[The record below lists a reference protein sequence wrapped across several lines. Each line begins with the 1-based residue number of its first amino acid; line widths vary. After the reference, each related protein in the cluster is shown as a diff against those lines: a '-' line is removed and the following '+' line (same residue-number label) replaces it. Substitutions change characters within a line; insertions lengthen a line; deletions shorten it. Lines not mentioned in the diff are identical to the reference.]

1 MQRKRDMQATSG
13 HHHATVER
21 IPPPHPTR
29 TQAERH
35 RLLTGNKK
43 KSKATRRV
51 GGITYVELPR
61 EMDTEDLLEAAAA
74 AASWPWPFSAG
85 GSLLLEAEAE
95 EMLLRAP
102 CPAAPAPAPPSI
114 SVPNPRA
121 PPTVG
126 GGWKRGRGPA
136 LRSAT
141 ALIRTGGGRRRRR
154 RAVPP
159 PPNREL
165 SHEMGG
171 WWRKKGG
178 EAETGDGSGGGRGLR
193 LNIFSANGK
202 FPFSCS
208 RGLEGWWCGGKGGL
222 IWLGWLWLGLPCKKW
237 MGPSVR
243 PCVRSLACWRVR
255 VGPRHVGLMVR
266 LTGGTAKVADW
277 SERYPRSVRL
287 RSLAWCWLLVP
298 ESHYSGSTMTFSI
311 LLQVTFT
318 SFFLL
323 CL

>member
-1 MQRKRDMQATSG
+1 MAVAVLGGR
-13 HHHATVER
+13 E
-21 IPPPHPTR
+21 PPP
-29 TQAERH
+29 
-35 RLLTGNKK
+35 G
-43 KSKATRRV
+43 S
-51 GGITYVELPR
+51 GG
-61 EMDTEDLLEAAAA
+61 
-74 AASWPWPFSAG
+74 G
-85 GSLLLEAEAE
+85 GD
-95 EMLLRAP
+95 
-102 CPAAPAPAPPSI
+102 APPGA
-114 SVPNPRA
+114 VPGRPRPRA
-121 PPTVG
+121 AVHLGPQPARAAHRG